1 MPRRRLE
8 AEVLQYIIVLL
19 SPPFPKREEPR
30 AQSLKRRGKRIL
42 RSLHEDGGMPEQISF
57 YGGISILWGET
68 EKWFCLKGKKAS
80 RINLERK
87 VGSRGDQSSGKLLQ
101 QHSRELRIS
110 LRGQRSWKNHNC
122 QDDNLREGGQCYA
135 RVGPTP

>member
-1 MPRRRLE
+1 MNANSNVRFLNRGFFVDGERMPRRRLE

-68 EKWFCLKGKKAS
+68 EK
-80 RINLERK
+80 
-87 VGSRGDQSSGKLLQ
+87 
-101 QHSRELRIS
+101 
-110 LRGQRSWKNHNC
+110 
-122 QDDNLREGGQCYA
+122 
-135 RVGPTP
+135 